1 MVYGI
6 VKNHGGYVNVY
17 SEPGKGSIFH
27 IYLPPITEGSTA
39 KKEIKT
45 SIETSPGGQETILI
59 VDDEEI
65 IRSMLQELLESL
77 GYTIFLAID
86 GEDAVQLYSQ
96 RHDDIDLVIM
106 DMIMPKMGGQE
117 TCLKLK
123 EINPAIK
130 VILSS
135 GFSQDN
141 AVQEILSAG
150 VNGFIHKPFTIPE
163 LSKKIREV
171 LNGSH

>member
-1 MVYGI
+1 
-6 VKNHGGYVNVY
+6 
-17 SEPGKGSIFH
+17 
-27 IYLPPITEGSTA
+27 
-39 KKEIKT
+39 
-45 SIETSPGGQETILI
+45 LI